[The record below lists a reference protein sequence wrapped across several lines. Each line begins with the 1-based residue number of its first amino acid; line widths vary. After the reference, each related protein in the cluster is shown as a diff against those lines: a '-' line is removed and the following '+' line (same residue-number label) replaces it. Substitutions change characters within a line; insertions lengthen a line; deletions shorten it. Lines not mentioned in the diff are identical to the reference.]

1 MTALTIIAIIIM
13 ILSAFFI
20 TVFLPIG
27 FIDLALQNRKGIKR
41 DTLTM
46 ITALVVFIVS
56 IHLV

>member
-1 MTALTIIAIIIM
+1 MITSTIIAIIIM

-41 DTLTM
+41 DTLTI
-46 ITALVVFIVS
+46 ITALVVFILS

>member
-1 MTALTIIAIIIM
+1 MTVLTIIAIIIM

-20 TVFLPIG
+20 TIFFSFF

>member
-1 MTALTIIAIIIM
+1 MTVLTIIAIIIM

-20 TVFLPIG
+20 TIFLPIG